1 MGNPLLPQ
9 AVNKVHDRKLRHVA
23 IFRREWWKEGDFF
36 FHEERGRVISLCD
49 TMMWVLDN
57 FSPTL
62 MDCLIWLYLCIYLS
76 LFSYS
81 SVKYHSTLTQ
91 SIGSWCIL
99 AGSRVRTL
107 PLPPPSPPSP
117 RLLLRFT
124 EAPDIWRCMLICKDV
139 FWVVCYFILLLRYLL
154 VKAPICL
161 TTVRLMK
168 LIYLPVLILN
178 KCLNAKTLRSLNSW
192 WTLSAHRST
201 ALILTEKPAWE

>member
-1 MGNPLLPQ
+1 MANPLLPQ

-23 IFRREWWKEGDFF
+23 IFRPEWWKEGDFF

-81 SVKYHSTLTQ
+81 SVKYHSTLPQ
-91 SIGSWCIL
+91 RIGSWCIL

-107 PLPPPSPPSP
+107 PLPPPLPLP
-117 RLLLRFT
+117 RHACCYVLRKPLISDDVCWFART
-124 EAPDIWRCMLICKDV
+124 FFGLFAILSFYWDTSFIGQSTNLSYDCSSNEA
-139 FWVVCYFILLLRYLL
+139 YL
-154 VKAPICL
+154 
-161 TTVRLMK
+161 
-168 LIYLPVLILN
+168 
-178 KCLNAKTLRSLNSW
+178 
-192 WTLSAHRST
+192 ST
-201 ALILTEKPAWE
+201 CFNFK

>member
-57 FSPTL
+57 LSPTL

-107 PLPPPSPPSP
+107 PPPPFPSLATPVATFYGSPWYLTMYVDLQG
-117 RLLLRFT
+117 RFLGCLLFYPFT
-124 EAPDIWRCMLICKDV
+124 E
-139 FWVVCYFILLLRYLL
+139 ILHLL

-161 TTVRLMK
+161 ATVPLMK
-168 LIYLPVLILN
+168 LIYLRVLIFN
-178 KCLNAKTLRSLNSW
+178 KFLKAKTLRSLNSW
-192 WTLSAHRST
+192 WTLSIDRQLSS
-201 ALILTEKPAWE
+201 